1 MFYVHPD
8 CEEQKRPTYQEK
20 AGPGKEGPFIAQLSH
35 SPVTT
40 RQPTKETRSLQ
51 GARKTKST
59 DKGTG
64 ADKEHTSCYFIL

>member
-59 DKGTG
+59 DKGRG